1 MEKTKNDMNAT
12 LDRQYKEMT
21 ETSVE
26 KLILR
31 LSIPT
36 IISMLVT
43 NIYNMADTF
52 FVGKLG
58 TSASAAI
65 GIVYSL
71 MTVNQ
76 AIGFMCGHG
85 SGSNIS
91 RKLGN
96 KQGEEAIKFASTGFF
111 MSLFLGMIIM
121 IIGIIFMEPLLRIM
135 GSTDTIMPYAK
146 DYAICI
152 LLSAPFMTGSCV
164 LNNVLRYEGKASLA
178 MIGLTLGGVL
188 NIIGDPIFIFTFNM
202 GAFGAGV
209 STAVSQVISFFVL
222 LAMFGE
228 NRTISRLRFSAVSWD
243 IKDIVNIILT
253 GIPSLIRQGMMSVST
268 MVLNYMS
275 MPYGD
280 AAIAAMSIVNRVSN
294 FIFAIALGISQ
305 GFQPVSAFN
314 YGAKK
319 FKRVKRAFVFC
330 CGLSIIIIGILS
342 IFSLLFSGHIIGQF
356 RDDTEVINVGTFALR
371 AQCVVLFITPV
382 TFAASMMFQGAGE
395 NLASSI
401 ASFLRSGITFVP
413 MVLILPKFLGIY
425 GIQLAQP
432 VADVISFIIVV
443 PLIINFFRKINA

>member
-1 MEKTKNDMNAT
+1 MDNMSV

-31 LSIPT
+31 LSVPT

-65 GIVYSL
+65 GIVFSL
-71 MTVNQ
+71 MTINQ
-76 AIGFMCGHG
+76 ALGFMCGHG
-85 SGSNIS
+85 CGSNIS

-96 KQGEEAIKFASTGFF
+96 KQGDEAIKFASTGFF
-111 MSLFLGMIIM
+111 MSLFLGVLIM

-146 DYAICI
+146 SYGICI

-164 LNNVLRYEGKASLA
+164 LNNVLRYEGKAALA
-178 MIGLTLGGVL
+178 MVGLTLGGVL
-188 NIIGDPIFIFTFNM
+188 NIIGDPIFIFVLNM
-202 GAFGAGV
+202 GTLGAGI

-222 LAMFGE
+222 LSMFGGD
-228 NRTISRLRFSAVSWD
+228 RTVSRLRFSAISWD
-243 IKDIVNIILT
+243 IKDILNILYT
-253 GIPSLIRQGMMSVST
+253 GLPSLIRQGMMSVST

-280 AAIAAMSIVNRVSN
+280 AAIAAMSIVSRVCN

-314 YGAKK
+314 FGAKK
-319 FKRVKRAFVFC
+319 FKRVKRAFIFC
-330 CGLSIIIIGILS
+330 CGLSMIILGILS
-342 IFSLLFSGHIIGQF
+342 VLSLIFSGHIIGLF
-356 RDDTEVINVGTFALR
+356 RDDADVISVGTFALR
-371 AQCVVLFITPV
+371 AQCIVLFISPITL
-382 TFAASMMFQGAGE
+382 AASMMFQGAGE

-401 ASFLRSGITFVP
+401 ASFLRSGITFIP
-413 MVLILPKFLGIY
+413 MVAVLPRFFGIY

-432 VADVISFIIVV
+432 VADVISFVV
-443 PLIINFFRKINA
+443 VMPLILRFFKKINA

>member
-1 MEKTKNDMNAT
+1 MDNMSV

-31 LSIPT
+31 LSVPT

-65 GIVYSL
+65 GIVFSL
-71 MTVNQ
+71 MTINQ
-76 AIGFMCGHG
+76 ALGFMCGHG
-85 SGSNIS
+85 CGSNIS

-96 KQGEEAIKFASTGFF
+96 KQGDEAIKFASTGFF
-111 MSLFLGMIIM
+111 MSLFLGVLIM

-146 DYAICI
+146 SYGICI

-164 LNNVLRYEGKASLA
+164 LNNVLRYEGKAALA
-178 MIGLTLGGVL
+178 MVGLTLGGVL
-188 NIIGDPIFIFTFNM
+188 NIIGDPIFIFVLNM
-202 GAFGAGV
+202 GTLGAGI

-222 LAMFGE
+222 LAMFGGD
-228 NRTISRLRFSAVSWD
+228 RTVSRLRFSAISWD
-243 IKDIVNIILT
+243 IKDILNILYT
-253 GIPSLIRQGMMSVST
+253 GLPSLIRQGMMSVST

-280 AAIAAMSIVNRVSN
+280 AAIAAMSIVSRVCN

-319 FKRVKRAFVFC
+319 FKRVKRAFIFC
-330 CGLSIIIIGILS
+330 CGLSMIILGILS
-342 IFSLLFSGHIIGQF
+342 VLSLIFSGHIIGLF
-356 RDDTEVINVGTFALR
+356 RDDADVIGVGTFALR
-371 AQCVVLFITPV
+371 AQCIVLFVSPITL
-382 TFAASMMFQGAGE
+382 AASMMFQGAGE

-401 ASFLRSGITFVP
+401 ASFLRSGITFIP
-413 MVLILPKFLGIY
+413 MVAILPRFFGIY

-432 VADVISFIIVV
+432 LADVISFVV
-443 PLIINFFRKINA
+443 VMPLIVRFFKKINA

>member
-1 MEKTKNDMNAT
+1 MDNMSV

-31 LSIPT
+31 LSVPT

-65 GIVYSL
+65 GIVFSL
-71 MTVNQ
+71 MTINQ
-76 AIGFMCGHG
+76 ALGFMCGHG
-85 SGSNIS
+85 CGSNIS

-96 KQGEEAIKFASTGFF
+96 KQGDAAIKFASTGFF
-111 MSLFLGMIIM
+111 MSLFLGVLIM

-146 DYAICI
+146 SYGICI

-178 MIGLTLGGVL
+178 MVGLTLGGVL
-188 NIIGDPIFIFTFNM
+188 NIIGDPIFIFVLNM
-202 GAFGAGV
+202 GTLGAGI

-222 LAMFGE
+222 LSMFGGD
-228 NRTISRLRFSAVSWD
+228 RTVSRLRFSAISWD
-243 IKDIVNIILT
+243 IKDILNILYT
-253 GIPSLIRQGMMSVST
+253 GLPSLIRQGMMSVST

-280 AAIAAMSIVNRVSN
+280 AAIAAMSIVSRVCN

-314 YGAKK
+314 FGAKK
-319 FKRVKRAFVFC
+319 FKRVKRAFIFC
-330 CGLSIIIIGILS
+330 CGLSMIILGILS
-342 IFSLLFSGHIIGQF
+342 VLSLIFSGHIIGLF
-356 RDDTEVINVGTFALR
+356 RNDADVIRIGTFALR
-371 AQCVVLFITPV
+371 AQCIVLFVSPITL
-382 TFAASMMFQGAGE
+382 AASMMFQGAGE

-401 ASFLRSGITFVP
+401 ASFLRSGITFIP
-413 MVLILPKFLGIY
+413 MVAILPRFFGIY

-432 VADVISFIIVV
+432 VADVISFVIVM
-443 PLIINFFRKINA
+443 PLIVRFFKKINA

>member
-1 MEKTKNDMNAT
+1 MDNMSV

-31 LSIPT
+31 LSVPT

-65 GIVYSL
+65 GIVFSL
-71 MTVNQ
+71 MTINQ
-76 AIGFMCGHG
+76 ALGFMCGHG
-85 SGSNIS
+85 CGSNIS

-96 KQGEEAIKFASTGFF
+96 KQGDEAIKFASTGFF
-111 MSLFLGMIIM
+111 MSLFLGVLIM

-146 DYAICI
+146 SYGICI

-164 LNNVLRYEGKASLA
+164 LNNVLRYEGKAALA
-178 MIGLTLGGVL
+178 MVGLTLGGVL
-188 NIIGDPIFIFTFNM
+188 NIIGDPIFIFGLNM
-202 GAFGAGV
+202 GTLGAGI

-222 LAMFGE
+222 LSMFGGD
-228 NRTISRLRFSAVSWD
+228 RTVSRLRFSAISWD
-243 IKDIVNIILT
+243 IKDILNILYT
-253 GIPSLIRQGMMSVST
+253 GLPSLIRQGMMSVST

-280 AAIAAMSIVNRVSN
+280 AAIAAMSIVSRVCN

-314 YGAKK
+314 FGAKK
-319 FKRVKRAFVFC
+319 FKRVKRAFIFC
-330 CGLSIIIIGILS
+330 CGLSMIILGILS
-342 IFSLLFSGHIIGQF
+342 VLSLIFSGHIIGLF
-356 RDDTEVINVGTFALR
+356 RDDADVIGVGTFALR
-371 AQCVVLFITPV
+371 AQCIVLFVSPITL
-382 TFAASMMFQGAGE
+382 AASMMFQGAGE

-401 ASFLRSGITFVP
+401 ASFLRSGITFIP
-413 MVLILPKFLGIY
+413 MVAILPRFFGIY

-432 VADVISFIIVV
+432 LADVISFVV
-443 PLIINFFRKINA
+443 VMPLIVRFFKKINA

>member
-1 MEKTKNDMNAT
+1 MDNMSV

-31 LSIPT
+31 LSVPT

-65 GIVYSL
+65 GIVFSL
-71 MTVNQ
+71 MTINQ
-76 AIGFMCGHG
+76 ALGFMCGHG
-85 SGSNIS
+85 CGSNIS

-96 KQGEEAIKFASTGFF
+96 KQGDEAIKFASTGFF
-111 MSLFLGMIIM
+111 MSLFLGVLIM

-146 DYAICI
+146 SYGICI

-164 LNNVLRYEGKASLA
+164 LNNVLRYEGKAALA
-178 MIGLTLGGVL
+178 MVGLTLGGVL
-188 NIIGDPIFIFTFNM
+188 NIIGDPIFIFVLNM
-202 GAFGAGV
+202 GTLGAGI

-222 LAMFGE
+222 LSMFGGD
-228 NRTISRLRFSAVSWD
+228 RTVSRLRFSAISWD
-243 IKDIVNIILT
+243 IKDILNILYT
-253 GIPSLIRQGMMSVST
+253 GLPSLIRQGMMSVST

-280 AAIAAMSIVNRVSN
+280 AAIAAMSIVSRVCN

-314 YGAKK
+314 FGAKK
-319 FKRVKRAFVFC
+319 FKRVKRAFIFC
-330 CGLSIIIIGILS
+330 CGLSMIILGILS
-342 IFSLLFSGHIIGQF
+342 VLSLIFSGHIIGLF
-356 RDDTEVINVGTFALR
+356 RDDADVIGVGTFALR
-371 AQCVVLFITPV
+371 AQCIVLFVSPITL
-382 TFAASMMFQGAGE
+382 AASMMFQGAGE

-401 ASFLRSGITFVP
+401 ASFLRSGITFIP
-413 MVLILPKFLGIY
+413 MVAILPRFFGIY

-432 VADVISFIIVV
+432 VADVISFVV
-443 PLIINFFRKINA
+443 VMPLIVRFFKKINA

>member
-1 MEKTKNDMNAT
+1 MDNMSV

-31 LSIPT
+31 LSVPT

-65 GIVYSL
+65 GIVFSL
-71 MTVNQ
+71 MTINQ
-76 AIGFMCGHG
+76 ALGFMCGHG
-85 SGSNIS
+85 CGSNIS

-96 KQGEEAIKFASTGFF
+96 KQGDAAIKFASTGFF
-111 MSLFLGMIIM
+111 MSLFLGVLIM

-146 DYAICI
+146 SYGICI

-178 MIGLTLGGVL
+178 MVGLTLGGVL
-188 NIIGDPIFIFTFNM
+188 NIIGDPIFIFVLNM
-202 GAFGAGV
+202 GTLGAGI

-222 LAMFGE
+222 LAMFGGD
-228 NRTISRLRFSAVSWD
+228 RTVSRLRFSAISWD
-243 IKDIVNIILT
+243 IKDILNILYT
-253 GIPSLIRQGMMSVST
+253 GLPSLIRQGMMSVST

-280 AAIAAMSIVNRVSN
+280 AAIAAMSIVSRVCN

-314 YGAKK
+314 FGAKK
-319 FKRVKRAFVFC
+319 FKRVKRAFIFC
-330 CGLSIIIIGILS
+330 CGLSMIILGILS
-342 IFSLLFSGHIIGQF
+342 VLSLIFSGHIIGLF
-356 RDDTEVINVGTFALR
+356 RDDADVIGVGTFALR
-371 AQCVVLFITPV
+371 AQCIVLFVSPITL
-382 TFAASMMFQGAGE
+382 AASMMFQGAGE

-401 ASFLRSGITFVP
+401 ASFLRSGITFIP
-413 MVLILPKFLGIY
+413 MVAILPRFFGIY

-432 VADVISFIIVV
+432 VADVISFVV
-443 PLIINFFRKINA
+443 VMPLIVRFFKKINA

>member
-1 MEKTKNDMNAT
+1 MDNMSV

-31 LSIPT
+31 LSVPT

-65 GIVYSL
+65 GIVFSL
-71 MTVNQ
+71 MTINQ
-76 AIGFMCGHG
+76 ALGFMCGHG
-85 SGSNIS
+85 CGSNIS

-96 KQGEEAIKFASTGFF
+96 KQGDAAIKFASTGFF
-111 MSLFLGMIIM
+111 MSLFLGVLIM

-146 DYAICI
+146 SYGICI

-178 MIGLTLGGVL
+178 MVGLTLGGVL
-188 NIIGDPIFIFTFNM
+188 NIIGDPIFIFVLNM
-202 GAFGAGV
+202 GTLGAGI

-222 LAMFGE
+222 LSMFGGD
-228 NRTISRLRFSAVSWD
+228 RTVSRLRFSAISWD
-243 IKDIVNIILT
+243 IKDILNILYT
-253 GIPSLIRQGMMSVST
+253 GLPSLIRQGMMSVST

-280 AAIAAMSIVNRVSN
+280 AAIAAMSIVSRVCN

-314 YGAKK
+314 FGAKK
-319 FKRVKRAFVFC
+319 FKRVKRAFIFC
-330 CGLSIIIIGILS
+330 CGLSMIILGILS
-342 IFSLLFSGHIIGQF
+342 VLSLIFSGHIIGLF
-356 RDDTEVINVGTFALR
+356 RDDADVIRIGTFALR
-371 AQCVVLFITPV
+371 AQCIVLFISPITL
-382 TFAASMMFQGAGE
+382 AASMMFQGAGE

-401 ASFLRSGITFVP
+401 ASFLRSGITFIP
-413 MVLILPKFLGIY
+413 MVAILPRFFGIY

-432 VADVISFIIVV
+432 LADVISFVV
-443 PLIINFFRKINA
+443 VMPLIVRFFKKINA

>member
-1 MEKTKNDMNAT
+1 MENMNA
-12 LDRQYKEMT
+12 LDRQYREMT
-21 ETSVE
+21 ETPVE

-65 GIVYSL
+65 GIVFSL
-71 MTVNQ
+71 MTINQ
-76 AIGFMCGHG
+76 ALGFMCGHG
-85 SGSNIS
+85 CGSNIS

-96 KQGEEAIKFASTGFF
+96 KQGNEAIKFASTGFF
-111 MSLFLGMIIM
+111 MSLVLGVLIM
-121 IIGIIFMEPLLRIM
+121 IFGIVFMEPLLRLM

-146 DYAICI
+146 SYGICI

-164 LNNVLRYEGKASLA
+164 LNNVLRYEGKAALA
-178 MIGLTLGGVL
+178 MVGLT
-188 NIIGDPIFIFTFNM
+188 
-202 GAFGAGV
+202 
-209 STAVSQVISFFVL
+209 QVISFFVL
-222 LAMFGE
+222 LAMFGGE
-228 NRTISRLRFSAVSWD
+228 RTVSRLRLSAVSRD
-243 IKDIVNIILT
+243 VRDIVNILET
-253 GIPSLIRQGMMSVST
+253 GFPSLIRQGMMSVST

-280 AAIAAMSIVNRVSN
+280 AAIAAMSIVGRVCN
-294 FIFAIALGISQ
+294 FIFAVALGISQ

-330 CGLSIIIIGILS
+330 CGLSMIIIGILS
-342 IFSLLFSGHIIGQF
+342 VVSLIFSGHIIGLF
-356 RDDTEVINVGTFALR
+356 RDDADVINIGTFALR
-371 AQCVVLFITPV
+371 AQCVVLFLSPITL
-382 TFAASMMFQGAGE
+382 AASMMFQGAGE

-432 VADVISFIIVV
+432 VADIISFIIVM
-443 PLIINFFRKINA
+443 PLIVNFFGKINA

>member
-1 MEKTKNDMNAT
+1 MDNMSV

-31 LSIPT
+31 LSVPT

-65 GIVYSL
+65 GIVFSL
-71 MTVNQ
+71 MTINQ
-76 AIGFMCGHG
+76 ALGFMCGHG
-85 SGSNIS
+85 CGSNIS

-96 KQGEEAIKFASTGFF
+96 KQGDAAIKFASTGFF
-111 MSLFLGMIIM
+111 MSLFLGVLIM

-146 DYAICI
+146 SYGICI

-178 MIGLTLGGVL
+178 MVGLTLGGVL
-188 NIIGDPIFIFTFNM
+188 NIIGDPIFIFVFNM
-202 GAFGAGV
+202 GTLGAGI

-222 LAMFGE
+222 LSMFGGD
-228 NRTISRLRFSAVSWD
+228 RTVSRLRFSASSWD
-243 IKDIVNIILT
+243 IKDILNILYT
-253 GIPSLIRQGMMSVST
+253 GLPSLIRQGMMSVST

-280 AAIAAMSIVNRVSN
+280 AAIAAMSIVSRVCN

-314 YGAKK
+314 FGAKK
-319 FKRVKRAFVFC
+319 FKRVKRAFIFC
-330 CGLSIIIIGILS
+330 CGLSMIILGILS
-342 IFSLLFSGHIIGQF
+342 VLSLIFSGHIIGLF
-356 RDDTEVINVGTFALR
+356 RDDADVIGVGTFALR
-371 AQCVVLFITPV
+371 AQCIVLFVSPITL
-382 TFAASMMFQGAGE
+382 AASMMFQGAGE

-401 ASFLRSGITFVP
+401 ASFLRSGITFIP
-413 MVLILPKFLGIY
+413 MVAILPRFFGIY

-432 VADVISFIIVV
+432 VADVISFVV
-443 PLIINFFRKINA
+443 VMPLIVRFFKKINA

>member
-1 MEKTKNDMNAT
+1 MDNMSV

-31 LSIPT
+31 LSVPT

-65 GIVYSL
+65 GIVFSL
-71 MTVNQ
+71 MTINQ
-76 AIGFMCGHG
+76 ALGFMCGHG
-85 SGSNIS
+85 CGSNIS

-96 KQGEEAIKFASTGFF
+96 KQGDEAIKFASTGFF
-111 MSLFLGMIIM
+111 MSLFLGVLIM

-146 DYAICI
+146 SYGICI

-164 LNNVLRYEGKASLA
+164 LNNVLRYEGKAALA
-178 MIGLTLGGVL
+178 MVGLTLGGVL
-188 NIIGDPIFIFTFNM
+188 NIIGDPIFIFVLNIGTL
-202 GAFGAGV
+202 GAGI

-222 LAMFGE
+222 LSMFGGD
-228 NRTISRLRFSAVSWD
+228 RTVSRLRFSAISWD
-243 IKDIVNIILT
+243 IKDILNILYT
-253 GIPSLIRQGMMSVST
+253 GLPSLIRQGMMSVST

-280 AAIAAMSIVNRVSN
+280 AAIAAMSIVSRVCN

-314 YGAKK
+314 FGAKK
-319 FKRVKRAFVFC
+319 FKRVKRAFIFC
-330 CGLSIIIIGILS
+330 CGLSMIILGILS
-342 IFSLLFSGHIIGQF
+342 VLSLIFSGHIIGLF
-356 RDDTEVINVGTFALR
+356 RDDADVIGVGTFALR
-371 AQCVVLFITPV
+371 AQCIVLFISPITL
-382 TFAASMMFQGAGE
+382 AASMMFQGAGE

-401 ASFLRSGITFVP
+401 ASFLRSGITFIP
-413 MVLILPKFLGIY
+413 MVAILPRFFGIY

-432 VADVISFIIVV
+432 VADVISFVV
-443 PLIINFFRKINA
+443 VMPLIVRFFKKINA

>member
-1 MEKTKNDMNAT
+1 MDNMSV

-31 LSIPT
+31 LSVPT

-65 GIVYSL
+65 GIVFSL
-71 MTVNQ
+71 MTINQ
-76 AIGFMCGHG
+76 ALGFMCGHG
-85 SGSNIS
+85 CGSNIS

-96 KQGEEAIKFASTGFF
+96 KQGDAAIKFASTGFF
-111 MSLFLGMIIM
+111 MSLFLGVLIM

-146 DYAICI
+146 SYGICI

-164 LNNVLRYEGKASLA
+164 LNNVLRYEGKAALA
-178 MIGLTLGGVL
+178 MVGLTLGGVL
-188 NIIGDPIFIFTFNM
+188 NIIGDPIFIFVLNM
-202 GAFGAGV
+202 GTLGAGI

-222 LAMFGE
+222 LAMFGGD
-228 NRTISRLRFSAVSWD
+228 RTVSRLRFSAISWD
-243 IKDIVNIILT
+243 IKDILNILYT
-253 GIPSLIRQGMMSVST
+253 GLPSLIRQGMMSVST

-280 AAIAAMSIVNRVSN
+280 AAIAAMSIVSRVCN

-314 YGAKK
+314 FGAKK
-319 FKRVKRAFVFC
+319 FKRVKRAFIFC
-330 CGLSIIIIGILS
+330 CGLSMIILGILS
-342 IFSLLFSGHIIGQF
+342 VLSLIFSGHIIGLF
-356 RDDTEVINVGTFALR
+356 RNDADVIGVGTFALR
-371 AQCVVLFITPV
+371 AQCIVLFVSPITL
-382 TFAASMMFQGAGE
+382 AASMMFQGAGE

-401 ASFLRSGITFVP
+401 ASFLRSGITFIP
-413 MVLILPKFLGIY
+413 MVAILPRFFGIY

-432 VADVISFIIVV
+432 VADVISFVV
-443 PLIINFFRKINA
+443 VMPLIVRFFKKINA

>member
-1 MEKTKNDMNAT
+1 MDNMSV

-31 LSIPT
+31 LSVPT

-65 GIVYSL
+65 GIVFSL
-71 MTVNQ
+71 MTINQ
-76 AIGFMCGHG
+76 ALGFMCGHG
-85 SGSNIS
+85 CGSNIS

-96 KQGEEAIKFASTGFF
+96 KQGDEAIKFASTGFF
-111 MSLFLGMIIM
+111 MSLFLGVLIM
-121 IIGIIFMEPLLRIM
+121 IIGIIFMEPLLRRM

-146 DYAICI
+146 SYGICI
-152 LLSAPFMTGSCV
+152 LLSGSCV

-178 MIGLTLGGVL
+178 MVGLTLGGVL
-188 NIIGDPIFIFTFNM
+188 NIIGDPIFIFVLNM
-202 GAFGAGV
+202 GTLGAGI

-222 LAMFGE
+222 LSMFGGD
-228 NRTISRLRFSAVSWD
+228 RTVSRLRFSAVSWD
-243 IKDIVNIILT
+243 IKDILNILYT
-253 GIPSLIRQGMMSVST
+253 GLPSLIRQGMMSVST

-280 AAIAAMSIVNRVSN
+280 AAIAAMSIVSRVCN

-314 YGAKK
+314 FGAKK
-319 FKRVKRAFVFC
+319 FKRVKRAFIFC
-330 CGLSIIIIGILS
+330 CGLSMIILGVLS
-342 IFSLLFSGHIIGQF
+342 VLSLIFSGHIIGLF
-356 RDDTEVINVGTFALR
+356 RNDADVIRIGTFALR
-371 AQCVVLFITPV
+371 AQCIVLFVSPITL
-382 TFAASMMFQGAGE
+382 AASMMFQGAGE

-401 ASFLRSGITFVP
+401 ASFLRSGITFIP
-413 MVLILPKFLGIY
+413 MVAILPRFFGIY

-432 VADVISFIIVV
+432 VADVISFVV
-443 PLIINFFRKINA
+443 VMPLIVRFFKKINA

>member
-1 MEKTKNDMNAT
+1 MDNISV

-31 LSIPT
+31 LSVPT

-65 GIVYSL
+65 GIVFSL
-71 MTVNQ
+71 MTINQ
-76 AIGFMCGHG
+76 ALGFMCGHG
-85 SGSNIS
+85 CGSNIS

-96 KQGEEAIKFASTGFF
+96 KQGDEAIKFASTGFF
-111 MSLFLGMIIM
+111 MSLFLGVLIM

-146 DYAICI
+146 SYGICI

-178 MIGLTLGGVL
+178 MVGLTLGGVL
-188 NIIGDPIFIFTFNM
+188 NIIGDPIFIFVFNM
-202 GAFGAGV
+202 GTLGAGI

-222 LAMFGE
+222 LAMFGGD
-228 NRTISRLRFSAVSWD
+228 RTVSRLRFSAISWD
-243 IKDIVNIILT
+243 IKDILNILYT
-253 GIPSLIRQGMMSVST
+253 GLPSLIRQGMMSVST

-280 AAIAAMSIVNRVSN
+280 AAIAAMSIVSRVCN

-314 YGAKK
+314 FGAKK
-319 FKRVKRAFVFC
+319 FKRVKRAFIFC
-330 CGLSIIIIGILS
+330 CGLSMIILGILS
-342 IFSLLFSGHIIGQF
+342 VLSLIFSGHIIGLF
-356 RDDTEVINVGTFALR
+356 RDDADVIGVGTFALR
-371 AQCVVLFITPV
+371 AQCIVLFVSPITL
-382 TFAASMMFQGAGE
+382 AASMMFQGAGE

-401 ASFLRSGITFVP
+401 ASFLRSGITFIP
-413 MVLILPKFLGIY
+413 MVAILPRFFGIY

-432 VADVISFIIVV
+432 VADVISFVV
-443 PLIINFFRKINA
+443 VMPLIVRFFKKINA

>member
-1 MEKTKNDMNAT
+1 MDNMSV

-31 LSIPT
+31 LSVPT

-65 GIVYSL
+65 GIVFSL
-71 MTVNQ
+71 MTINQ
-76 AIGFMCGHG
+76 ALGFMCGHG
-85 SGSNIS
+85 CGSNIS

-96 KQGEEAIKFASTGFF
+96 KQGDAAIKFASTGFF
-111 MSLFLGMIIM
+111 MSLFLGVLIM

-146 DYAICI
+146 SYGICI

-178 MIGLTLGGVL
+178 MVGLTLGGVL
-188 NIIGDPIFIFTFNM
+188 NIIGDPIFIFVLNM
-202 GAFGAGV
+202 GTLGAGI

-222 LAMFGE
+222 LSMFGGD
-228 NRTISRLRFSAVSWD
+228 RTVSRIRFSAISWD
-243 IKDIVNIILT
+243 IKDILNILYT
-253 GIPSLIRQGMMSVST
+253 GLPSLIRQGMMSVST

-280 AAIAAMSIVNRVSN
+280 AAIAAMSIVSRVCN

-314 YGAKK
+314 FGAKK
-319 FKRVKRAFVFC
+319 FKRVKRAFIFC
-330 CGLSIIIIGILS
+330 CGLSMIILGILS
-342 IFSLLFSGHIIGQF
+342 VLSLIFSGHIIGLF
-356 RDDTEVINVGTFALR
+356 RNDADVIRIGTFALR
-371 AQCVVLFITPV
+371 AQCIVLFVSPITL
-382 TFAASMMFQGAGE
+382 AASMMFQGAGE

-401 ASFLRSGITFVP
+401 ASFLRSGITFIP
-413 MVLILPKFLGIY
+413 MVVILPRFFGIY

-432 VADVISFIIVV
+432 VADVISFVV
-443 PLIINFFRKINA
+443 VMPLIVRFFKKINA

>member
-1 MEKTKNDMNAT
+1 MDNMSV

-31 LSIPT
+31 LSVPT

-65 GIVYSL
+65 GIVFSL
-71 MTVNQ
+71 MTINQ
-76 AIGFMCGHG
+76 ALGFMCGHG
-85 SGSNIS
+85 CGSNIS

-96 KQGEEAIKFASTGFF
+96 KQGDAAIKFASTGFF
-111 MSLFLGMIIM
+111 MSLFLGVLIM

-146 DYAICI
+146 SYGICI

-178 MIGLTLGGVL
+178 MVGLTLGGVL
-188 NIIGDPIFIFTFNM
+188 NIIGDPIFIFVFNM
-202 GAFGAGV
+202 GTLGAGI

-222 LAMFGE
+222 LSMFGGD
-228 NRTISRLRFSAVSWD
+228 RTVSRLRFSAISWD
-243 IKDIVNIILT
+243 IKDILNILYT
-253 GIPSLIRQGMMSVST
+253 GLPSLIRQGMMSVST

-280 AAIAAMSIVNRVSN
+280 AAIAAMSIVSRVCN

-330 CGLSIIIIGILS
+330 CGLSMIILGVLS
-342 IFSLLFSGHIIGQF
+342 VLSLIFSGHIIGLF
-356 RDDTEVINVGTFALR
+356 RDDADVISVGTFALR
-371 AQCVVLFITPV
+371 AQCIVLFISPITL
-382 TFAASMMFQGAGE
+382 AASMMFQGAGE

-401 ASFLRSGITFVP
+401 ASFLRSGITFIP
-413 MVLILPKFLGIY
+413 MVAILPRFFGIY

-432 VADVISFIIVV
+432 VADVISFVV
-443 PLIINFFRKINA
+443 VMPLIVRFFKKINA

>member
-1 MEKTKNDMNAT
+1 MDNMSV

-31 LSIPT
+31 LSVPT

-65 GIVYSL
+65 GIVFSL
-71 MTVNQ
+71 MTINQ
-76 AIGFMCGHG
+76 ALGFMCGHG
-85 SGSNIS
+85 CGSNIS

-96 KQGEEAIKFASTGFF
+96 KQGDEAIKFASTGFF
-111 MSLFLGMIIM
+111 MSLFLGVLIM

-146 DYAICI
+146 SYGICI

-178 MIGLTLGGVL
+178 MVGLTLGGVL
-188 NIIGDPIFIFTFNM
+188 NIIGDPIFIFVLNM
-202 GAFGAGV
+202 GTLGAGI

-222 LAMFGE
+222 LAMFGGD
-228 NRTISRLRFSAVSWD
+228 RTVSRLRFSAISWD
-243 IKDIVNIILT
+243 IKDILNILYT
-253 GIPSLIRQGMMSVST
+253 GLPSLIRQGMMSVST

-280 AAIAAMSIVNRVSN
+280 AAIAAMSIVSRVCN

-314 YGAKK
+314 FGAKK
-319 FKRVKRAFVFC
+319 FKRVKRAFIFC
-330 CGLSIIIIGILS
+330 CGLSMIILGILS
-342 IFSLLFSGHIIGQF
+342 VLSLIFSGHIIGLF
-356 RDDTEVINVGTFALR
+356 RDDADVIGVGTFALR
-371 AQCVVLFITPV
+371 AQCIVLFVSPITL
-382 TFAASMMFQGAGE
+382 AASMMFQGAGE

-401 ASFLRSGITFVP
+401 ASFLRSGITFIP
-413 MVLILPKFLGIY
+413 MVAILPRFFGIY

-432 VADVISFIIVV
+432 LADVISFVV
-443 PLIINFFRKINA
+443 VMPLIVRFFKKINA

>member
-1 MEKTKNDMNAT
+1 MDNMSV

-31 LSIPT
+31 LSVPT

-65 GIVYSL
+65 GIVFSL
-71 MTVNQ
+71 MTINQ
-76 AIGFMCGHG
+76 ALGFMCGHG
-85 SGSNIS
+85 CGSNIS

-96 KQGEEAIKFASTGFF
+96 KQGDAAIKFASTGFF
-111 MSLFLGMIIM
+111 MSLFLGVLIM

-146 DYAICI
+146 SYGICI

-178 MIGLTLGGVL
+178 MVGLTLGGVL
-188 NIIGDPIFIFTFNM
+188 NIIGDPIFIFVLNM
-202 GAFGAGV
+202 GTLGAGI

-222 LAMFGE
+222 LSMFGGD
-228 NRTISRLRFSAVSWD
+228 RTVSRLRFSAVSWD
-243 IKDIVNIILT
+243 IKDILNILYT
-253 GIPSLIRQGMMSVST
+253 GLPSLIRQGMMSVST

-280 AAIAAMSIVNRVSN
+280 AAIAAMSIVSRVCN

-314 YGAKK
+314 FGAKK
-319 FKRVKRAFVFC
+319 FKRVKRAFIFC
-330 CGLSIIIIGILS
+330 CGLSMIILGILS
-342 IFSLLFSGHIIGQF
+342 VLSLIFSGHIIGLF
-356 RDDTEVINVGTFALR
+356 RDDADVIRIGTFALR
-371 AQCVVLFITPV
+371 AQSIVLFVSPITL
-382 TFAASMMFQGAGE
+382 AASMMFQGAGE

-401 ASFLRSGITFVP
+401 ASFLRSGITFIP
-413 MVLILPKFLGIY
+413 MVAILPRFFGIY

-432 VADVISFIIVV
+432 LADVISFVV
-443 PLIINFFRKINA
+443 VMPLIVRFFKKINA

>member
-1 MEKTKNDMNAT
+1 MDNMSV

-31 LSIPT
+31 LSVPT

-65 GIVYSL
+65 GIVFSL
-71 MTVNQ
+71 MTINQ
-76 AIGFMCGHG
+76 ALGFMCGHG
-85 SGSNIS
+85 CGSNIS

-96 KQGEEAIKFASTGFF
+96 KQGDAAIKFASTGFF
-111 MSLFLGMIIM
+111 MSLFLGVLIM

-146 DYAICI
+146 SYGICI

-164 LNNVLRYEGKASLA
+164 LNNVLRYEGKAALA
-178 MIGLTLGGVL
+178 MVGLTLGGVL
-188 NIIGDPIFIFTFNM
+188 NIIGDPIFIFVLNM
-202 GAFGAGV
+202 GTLGAGI

-222 LAMFGE
+222 LSMFGGD
-228 NRTISRLRFSAVSWD
+228 RTVSRLRFSAISWD
-243 IKDIVNIILT
+243 IKDILNILYT
-253 GIPSLIRQGMMSVST
+253 GLPSLIRQGMMSVST

-280 AAIAAMSIVNRVSN
+280 AAIAAMSIVSRVCN

-314 YGAKK
+314 FGAKK
-319 FKRVKRAFVFC
+319 FKRVKRAFIFC
-330 CGLSIIIIGILS
+330 CGLSMIILGILS
-342 IFSLLFSGHIIGQF
+342 VLSLIFSGHIIGLF
-356 RDDTEVINVGTFALR
+356 RDDADVIGVGTFALR
-371 AQCVVLFITPV
+371 AQCIVLFVSPIIL
-382 TFAASMMFQGAGE
+382 AASMMFQGAGE

-401 ASFLRSGITFVP
+401 ASFLRSGITFIP
-413 MVLILPKFLGIY
+413 MVAILPRFFGIY

-432 VADVISFIIVV
+432 VADVISFVV
-443 PLIINFFRKINA
+443 VMPLIVRFFKKINA

>member
-1 MEKTKNDMNAT
+1 MDNISV

-31 LSIPT
+31 LSVPT

-65 GIVYSL
+65 GIVFSL
-71 MTVNQ
+71 MTINQ
-76 AIGFMCGHG
+76 ALGFMCGHG
-85 SGSNIS
+85 CGSNIS

-96 KQGEEAIKFASTGFF
+96 KQGDEAIKFASTGFF
-111 MSLFLGMIIM
+111 MSLFLGVLIM

-146 DYAICI
+146 SYGICI

-178 MIGLTLGGVL
+178 MVGLTLGGVL
-188 NIIGDPIFIFTFNM
+188 NIIGDPIFIFVLNM
-202 GAFGAGV
+202 GTLGAGI

-222 LAMFGE
+222 LSMFGGD
-228 NRTISRLRFSAVSWD
+228 RTVSRLRFSAISWD
-243 IKDIVNIILT
+243 IKDILNILYT
-253 GIPSLIRQGMMSVST
+253 GLPSLIRQGMMSVST

-280 AAIAAMSIVNRVSN
+280 AAIAAMSIVSRVCN

-314 YGAKK
+314 FGAKK
-319 FKRVKRAFVFC
+319 FKRVKRAFIFC
-330 CGLSIIIIGILS
+330 CGLSMIILGILS
-342 IFSLLFSGHIIGQF
+342 VLSLIFSGHIIGLF
-356 RDDTEVINVGTFALR
+356 RDDADVIGVGTFALR
-371 AQCVVLFITPV
+371 AQCIVLFISPITL
-382 TFAASMMFQGAGE
+382 AASMMFQGAGE

-401 ASFLRSGITFVP
+401 ASFLRSGITFIP
-413 MVLILPKFLGIY
+413 MVAILPRFFGIY

-432 VADVISFIIVV
+432 VADVISFVV
-443 PLIINFFRKINA
+443 VMPLIVRFFKKINA

>member
-1 MEKTKNDMNAT
+1 MDNMSV

-31 LSIPT
+31 LSVPT

-65 GIVYSL
+65 GIVFSL
-71 MTVNQ
+71 MTINQ
-76 AIGFMCGHG
+76 ALGFMCGHG
-85 SGSNIS
+85 CGSNIS

-96 KQGEEAIKFASTGFF
+96 KQGDAAIKFASTGFF
-111 MSLFLGMIIM
+111 MSLFLGVLIM

-146 DYAICI
+146 SYGICI

-178 MIGLTLGGVL
+178 MVGLTLGGVL
-188 NIIGDPIFIFTFNM
+188 NIIGDPIFIFVLNM
-202 GAFGAGV
+202 GTLGAGI

-222 LAMFGE
+222 LSMFGGD
-228 NRTISRLRFSAVSWD
+228 RTVSRLRFSAISWD
-243 IKDIVNIILT
+243 IKDILNILYT
-253 GIPSLIRQGMMSVST
+253 GLPSLIRQGMMSVST

-280 AAIAAMSIVNRVSN
+280 AAIAAMSIVSRVCN

-314 YGAKK
+314 FGAKK
-319 FKRVKRAFVFC
+319 FKRVKRAFIFC
-330 CGLSIIIIGILS
+330 CGLSMIILGILS
-342 IFSLLFSGHIIGQF
+342 VLSLIFSGHIIGLF
-356 RDDTEVINVGTFALR
+356 RDDADVIGVGTFALR
-371 AQCVVLFITPV
+371 AQCIVLFVSPITL
-382 TFAASMMFQGAGE
+382 AASMMFQGAGE

-401 ASFLRSGITFVP
+401 ASFLRSGITFIP
-413 MVLILPKFLGIY
+413 MVAILPRFFGIY

-432 VADVISFIIVV
+432 VADVISFVV
-443 PLIINFFRKINA
+443 VMPLILRFFKKINA

>member
-1 MEKTKNDMNAT
+1 MDNMSV

-31 LSIPT
+31 LSVPT

-65 GIVYSL
+65 GIVFSL
-71 MTVNQ
+71 MTINQ
-76 AIGFMCGHG
+76 ALGFMCGHG
-85 SGSNIS
+85 CGSNIS

-96 KQGEEAIKFASTGFF
+96 KQGDAAIKFASTGFF
-111 MSLFLGMIIM
+111 MSLFLGVLIM

-146 DYAICI
+146 SYGICI

-178 MIGLTLGGVL
+178 MVGLTLGGVL
-188 NIIGDPIFIFTFNM
+188 NIIGDPIFIFVFNM
-202 GAFGAGV
+202 GTLGAGI

-222 LAMFGE
+222 LSMFGGD
-228 NRTISRLRFSAVSWD
+228 RTVSRLRFSAISWD
-243 IKDIVNIILT
+243 IKDILNILYT
-253 GIPSLIRQGMMSVST
+253 GLPSLIRQGMMSVST

-280 AAIAAMSIVNRVSN
+280 AAIAAMSIVSRVCN

-314 YGAKK
+314 FGAKK
-319 FKRVKRAFVFC
+319 FKRVKRAFTFC
-330 CGLSIIIIGILS
+330 CGLSMIILGVLS
-342 IFSLLFSGHIIGQF
+342 VLSLIFSGHIIGLF
-356 RDDTEVINVGTFALR
+356 RDDADVIGVGTFALR
-371 AQCVVLFITPV
+371 AQCIVLFVSPITL
-382 TFAASMMFQGAGE
+382 AASMMFQGAGE

-401 ASFLRSGITFVP
+401 ASFLRSGITFIP
-413 MVLILPKFLGIY
+413 MVAILPRFFGIY

-432 VADVISFIIVV
+432 LADVVSFVV
-443 PLIINFFRKINA
+443 VMPLIVRFFKKINA

>member
-1 MEKTKNDMNAT
+1 MDNMSV

-31 LSIPT
+31 LSVPT

-65 GIVYSL
+65 GIVFSL
-71 MTVNQ
+71 MTINQ
-76 AIGFMCGHG
+76 ALGFMCGHG
-85 SGSNIS
+85 CGSNIS

-96 KQGEEAIKFASTGFF
+96 KQGDAAIKFASTGFF
-111 MSLFLGMIIM
+111 MSLFLGVLIM

-146 DYAICI
+146 SYGICI

-178 MIGLTLGGVL
+178 MVGLTLGGVL
-188 NIIGDPIFIFTFNM
+188 NIIGDPIFIFVFNM
-202 GAFGAGV
+202 GTLGAGI

-222 LAMFGE
+222 LSMFGGD
-228 NRTISRLRFSAVSWD
+228 RTVSRLRFSAISWD
-243 IKDIVNIILT
+243 IKDILNILYT
-253 GIPSLIRQGMMSVST
+253 GLPSLIRQGMMSVST

-275 MPYGD
+275 MPYGG
-280 AAIAAMSIVNRVSN
+280 AAIAAMSIVSRVCN

-314 YGAKK
+314 FGAKK
-319 FKRVKRAFVFC
+319 FKRVKRAFIFC
-330 CGLSIIIIGILS
+330 CGLSMIILGVLS
-342 IFSLLFSGHIIGQF
+342 VLSLIFSGHIIGLF
-356 RDDTEVINVGTFALR
+356 RDDADVIGVGTLALR
-371 AQCVVLFITPV
+371 AQCIVLFISPITL
-382 TFAASMMFQGAGE
+382 AASMMFQGAGE

-401 ASFLRSGITFVP
+401 ASFLRSGITFIP
-413 MVLILPKFLGIY
+413 MVAILPRFFGIY

-432 VADVISFIIVV
+432 VADVISFVV
-443 PLIINFFRKINA
+443 VMPLIVRFFKKINA

>member
-1 MEKTKNDMNAT
+1 MDNMSV

-31 LSIPT
+31 LSVPT

-65 GIVYSL
+65 GIVFSL
-71 MTVNQ
+71 MTINQ
-76 AIGFMCGHG
+76 ALGFMCGHG
-85 SGSNIS
+85 CGSNIS

-96 KQGEEAIKFASTGFF
+96 KQGDAAIKFASTGFF
-111 MSLFLGMIIM
+111 MSLFLGVLIM

-146 DYAICI
+146 SYGICI

-164 LNNVLRYEGKASLA
+164 LNNVLRYEGKAALA
-178 MIGLTLGGVL
+178 MVGLTLGGVL
-188 NIIGDPIFIFTFNM
+188 NIIGDPIFIFVLNM
-202 GAFGAGV
+202 GTLGAGI

-222 LAMFGE
+222 LFMFGGD
-228 NRTISRLRFSAVSWD
+228 RTVSRLRFSAISWD
-243 IKDIVNIILT
+243 IKDILNILYT
-253 GIPSLIRQGMMSVST
+253 GLPSLIRQGMMSVST

-280 AAIAAMSIVNRVSN
+280 AAIAAMSIVSRVCN

-314 YGAKK
+314 FGAKK
-319 FKRVKRAFVFC
+319 FKRVKRAFIFC
-330 CGLSIIIIGILS
+330 CGLSMIILGILS
-342 IFSLLFSGHIIGQF
+342 VLSLIFSGHIIGLF
-356 RDDTEVINVGTFALR
+356 RDDADVIGVGTFALR
-371 AQCVVLFITPV
+371 AQCIVLFVSPITL
-382 TFAASMMFQGAGE
+382 AASMMFQGAGE

-401 ASFLRSGITFVP
+401 ASFLRSGITFIP
-413 MVLILPKFLGIY
+413 MVAILPRFFGIY

-432 VADVISFIIVV
+432 VADVISFVV
-443 PLIINFFRKINA
+443 VMPLIVRFFKKINA

>member
-1 MEKTKNDMNAT
+1 MDNISV

-31 LSIPT
+31 LSVPT

-65 GIVYSL
+65 GIVFSL
-71 MTVNQ
+71 MTINQ
-76 AIGFMCGHG
+76 ALGFMCGHG
-85 SGSNIS
+85 CGSNIS

-96 KQGEEAIKFASTGFF
+96 KQGDEAIKFASTGFF
-111 MSLFLGMIIM
+111 MSLFLGVLIM

-146 DYAICI
+146 SYGICI

-178 MIGLTLGGVL
+178 MVGLTLGGVL
-188 NIIGDPIFIFTFNM
+188 NIIGDPIFIFVLNM
-202 GAFGAGV
+202 GTLGAGI

-222 LAMFGE
+222 LSMFGGD
-228 NRTISRLRFSAVSWD
+228 RTVSRLRFSAISWD
-243 IKDIVNIILT
+243 IKDILNILYT
-253 GIPSLIRQGMMSVST
+253 GLPSLIRQGMMSVST

-280 AAIAAMSIVNRVSN
+280 AAIAAMSIVSRVCN

-314 YGAKK
+314 FGAKK
-319 FKRVKRAFVFC
+319 FKRVKRAFIFC
-330 CGLSIIIIGILS
+330 CGLSMIILGILS
-342 IFSLLFSGHIIGQF
+342 VLSLIFSGHIIGLF
-356 RDDTEVINVGTFALR
+356 RDDADVIGVGTFALR
-371 AQCVVLFITPV
+371 AQCIVLFISPITL
-382 TFAASMMFQGAGE
+382 AASMMFQGAGE

-401 ASFLRSGITFVP
+401 ASFLRSGITFIP
-413 MVLILPKFLGIY
+413 MVAILPRFFGIY

-432 VADVISFIIVV
+432 LADVISFVV
-443 PLIINFFRKINA
+443 VMPLIVRFFKKINA

>member
-1 MEKTKNDMNAT
+1 MDNMSV

-31 LSIPT
+31 LSVPT

-65 GIVYSL
+65 GIVFSL
-71 MTVNQ
+71 MTINQ
-76 AIGFMCGHG
+76 ALGFMCGHG
-85 SGSNIS
+85 CGSNIS

-96 KQGEEAIKFASTGFF
+96 KQGDAAIKFASTGFF
-111 MSLFLGMIIM
+111 MSLFLGVLIM

-146 DYAICI
+146 SYGICI

-164 LNNVLRYEGKASLA
+164 LNNVLRYEGKAALA
-178 MIGLTLGGVL
+178 MVGLTLGGVL
-188 NIIGDPIFIFTFNM
+188 NIIGDPIFIFVLNM
-202 GAFGAGV
+202 GTLGAGI

-222 LAMFGE
+222 LSMFGGD
-228 NRTISRLRFSAVSWD
+228 RTVSRLRFSAISWD
-243 IKDIVNIILT
+243 IKDILNILYT
-253 GIPSLIRQGMMSVST
+253 GLPSLIRQGMMSVST

-280 AAIAAMSIVNRVSN
+280 AAIAAMSIVSRVCN

-314 YGAKK
+314 FGAKK
-319 FKRVKRAFVFC
+319 FKRVKRAFIFC
-330 CGLSIIIIGILS
+330 CGLSMIILGILS
-342 IFSLLFSGHIIGQF
+342 VLSLIFSGHIIGLF
-356 RDDTEVINVGTFALR
+356 RDDADVIGVGTFALR
-371 AQCVVLFITPV
+371 AQCIVLFVSPITL
-382 TFAASMMFQGAGE
+382 AASMMFQGAGE

-401 ASFLRSGITFVP
+401 ASFLRSGITFIP
-413 MVLILPKFLGIY
+413 MVAILPRFFGIY

-432 VADVISFIIVV
+432 VADVISFVV
-443 PLIINFFRKINA
+443 VMPLIVRFFKKINA

>member
-1 MEKTKNDMNAT
+1 MDNMSV

-31 LSIPT
+31 LSVPT

-65 GIVYSL
+65 GIVFSL
-71 MTVNQ
+71 MTINQ
-76 AIGFMCGHG
+76 ALGFMCGHG
-85 SGSNIS
+85 CGSNIS

-96 KQGEEAIKFASTGFF
+96 KQGDAAIKFASTGFF
-111 MSLFLGMIIM
+111 MSLFLGVLIM

-146 DYAICI
+146 SYGICI

-178 MIGLTLGGVL
+178 MVGLTLGGVL
-188 NIIGDPIFIFTFNM
+188 NIIGDPIFIFVLNM
-202 GAFGAGV
+202 GTLGAGI

-222 LAMFGE
+222 LAMFGGD
-228 NRTISRLRFSAVSWD
+228 RTVSRLRFSAISWD
-243 IKDIVNIILT
+243 IKDILNILYT
-253 GIPSLIRQGMMSVST
+253 GLPSLIRQGMMSVST

-280 AAIAAMSIVNRVSN
+280 AAIAAMSIVSRVCN

-314 YGAKK
+314 FGAKK
-319 FKRVKRAFVFC
+319 FKRVKRAFIFC
-330 CGLSIIIIGILS
+330 CGLSMIILGILS
-342 IFSLLFSGHIIGQF
+342 VLSLIFSGHIIGMF
-356 RDDTEVINVGTFALR
+356 RDDADVIGVGTFALR
-371 AQCVVLFITPV
+371 AQCIVLFVSPITL
-382 TFAASMMFQGAGE
+382 AASMMFQGAGE

-401 ASFLRSGITFVP
+401 ASFLRSGITFIP
-413 MVLILPKFLGIY
+413 MVAILPRFFGIY

-432 VADVISFIIVV
+432 LADVISFVV
-443 PLIINFFRKINA
+443 VMPLIVRFFKKINA

>member
-1 MEKTKNDMNAT
+1 MDNMSV

-31 LSIPT
+31 LSVPT

-65 GIVYSL
+65 GIVFSL
-71 MTVNQ
+71 MTINQ
-76 AIGFMCGHG
+76 ALGFMCGHG
-85 SGSNIS
+85 CGSNIS

-96 KQGEEAIKFASTGFF
+96 KQGDAAIKFASTGFF
-111 MSLFLGMIIM
+111 MSLFLGVLIM

-146 DYAICI
+146 SYGICI
-152 LLSAPFMTGSCV
+152 LLSAPFITGSCV

-178 MIGLTLGGVL
+178 MVGLTLGGVL
-188 NIIGDPIFIFTFNM
+188 NIIGDPIFIFVLNM
-202 GAFGAGV
+202 GTLGAGI

-222 LAMFGE
+222 LAMFGGD
-228 NRTISRLRFSAVSWD
+228 RTVSRLRFSAVSWD
-243 IKDIVNIILT
+243 IKDILNILYT
-253 GIPSLIRQGMMSVST
+253 GLPSLIRQGMMSVST

-280 AAIAAMSIVNRVSN
+280 AAIAAMSIVSRVCN

-330 CGLSIIIIGILS
+330 CGLSMIILGVLS
-342 IFSLLFSGHIIGQF
+342 VLSLIFSGHIIGLF
-356 RDDTEVINVGTFALR
+356 RNDADVIRIGTFALR
-371 AQCVVLFITPV
+371 AQCIVLFVSPITL
-382 TFAASMMFQGAGE
+382 AASMMFQGAGE

-401 ASFLRSGITFVP
+401 ASFLRSGITFIP
-413 MVLILPKFLGIY
+413 MVAILPRFFGIY

-432 VADVISFIIVV
+432 VADVISFVV
-443 PLIINFFRKINA
+443 VMPLILRFFKKINA

>member
-1 MEKTKNDMNAT
+1 MDNMSV

-31 LSIPT
+31 LSVPT

-65 GIVYSL
+65 GIVFSL
-71 MTVNQ
+71 MTINQ
-76 AIGFMCGHG
+76 ALGFMCGHG
-85 SGSNIS
+85 CGSNIS

-96 KQGEEAIKFASTGFF
+96 KQGDAAIKFASTGFF
-111 MSLFLGMIIM
+111 MSLFLGVLIM

-146 DYAICI
+146 SYGICI

-164 LNNVLRYEGKASLA
+164 LNNVLRYEGKAALA
-178 MIGLTLGGVL
+178 MVGLTLGGVL
-188 NIIGDPIFIFTFNM
+188 NIIGDPIFIFVLNM
-202 GAFGAGV
+202 GTLGAGI

-222 LAMFGE
+222 LSMFGGD
-228 NRTISRLRFSAVSWD
+228 RTVSRLRFSAISWD
-243 IKDIVNIILT
+243 IKDILNILYT
-253 GIPSLIRQGMMSVST
+253 GLPSLIRQGMMSVST

-280 AAIAAMSIVNRVSN
+280 AAIAAMSIVSRVCN

-330 CGLSIIIIGILS
+330 CGLSMIILGVLS
-342 IFSLLFSGHIIGQF
+342 VLSLIFSGHIIGLF
-356 RDDTEVINVGTFALR
+356 RDDADVIGVGTFALR
-371 AQCVVLFITPV
+371 AQCIVLFVSPITL
-382 TFAASMMFQGAGE
+382 AASMMFQGAGE

-401 ASFLRSGITFVP
+401 ASFLRSGITFIP
-413 MVLILPKFLGIY
+413 MVAILPRFFGIY

-432 VADVISFIIVV
+432 VADVISFVV
-443 PLIINFFRKINA
+443 VMPLIVRFFKKINA

>member
-1 MEKTKNDMNAT
+1 MDNMSV

-31 LSIPT
+31 LSVPT

-65 GIVYSL
+65 GIVFSL
-71 MTVNQ
+71 MTINQ
-76 AIGFMCGHG
+76 ALGFMCGHG
-85 SGSNIS
+85 CGSNIS

-96 KQGEEAIKFASTGFF
+96 KQGDAAIKFASTGFF
-111 MSLFLGMIIM
+111 MSLFLGVLIM

-146 DYAICI
+146 SYGICI

-178 MIGLTLGGVL
+178 MVGLTLGGVL
-188 NIIGDPIFIFTFNM
+188 NIIGDPIFIFVLNM
-202 GAFGAGV
+202 GTLGAGI

-222 LAMFGE
+222 LAMFGGD
-228 NRTISRLRFSAVSWD
+228 RTVSRLRFSAISWD
-243 IKDIVNIILT
+243 IKDILNILYT
-253 GIPSLIRQGMMSVST
+253 GLPSLIRQGMMSVST

-280 AAIAAMSIVNRVSN
+280 AAIAAMSIVSRVCN

-314 YGAKK
+314 FGAKK
-319 FKRVKRAFVFC
+319 FKRVKRAFIFC
-330 CGLSIIIIGILS
+330 CGLSMIILGILS
-342 IFSLLFSGHIIGQF
+342 VLSLIFSGHIIGLF
-356 RDDTEVINVGTFALR
+356 RNDADVIRIGTFALR
-371 AQCVVLFITPV
+371 AQCIVLFISPITL
-382 TFAASMMFQGAGE
+382 AASMMFQGAGE

-401 ASFLRSGITFVP
+401 ASFLRSGITFIP
-413 MVLILPKFLGIY
+413 MVAILPRFFGIY

-432 VADVISFIIVV
+432 LADVISFVV
-443 PLIINFFRKINA
+443 VMPLIVRFFKKINA

>member
-1 MEKTKNDMNAT
+1 MDNMSV

-31 LSIPT
+31 LSVPT

-65 GIVYSL
+65 GIVFSL
-71 MTVNQ
+71 MTINQ
-76 AIGFMCGHG
+76 ALGFMCGHG
-85 SGSNIS
+85 CGSNIS

-96 KQGEEAIKFASTGFF
+96 KQGDAAIKFASTGFF
-111 MSLFLGMIIM
+111 MSLFLGVLIM

-146 DYAICI
+146 SYGICI

-178 MIGLTLGGVL
+178 MVGLTLGGVL
-188 NIIGDPIFIFTFNM
+188 NIIGDPIFIFVLNM
-202 GAFGAGV
+202 GTLGAGI

-222 LAMFGE
+222 LSMFGGD
-228 NRTISRLRFSAVSWD
+228 RTVSRLRFSAISWD
-243 IKDIVNIILT
+243 IKDILNILYT
-253 GIPSLIRQGMMSVST
+253 GLPSLIRQGMMSVST

-280 AAIAAMSIVNRVSN
+280 AAIAAMSIVSRVCN

-314 YGAKK
+314 FGAKK
-319 FKRVKRAFVFC
+319 FKRVKRAFIFC
-330 CGLSIIIIGILS
+330 CGLSMIILGILS
-342 IFSLLFSGHIIGQF
+342 VLSLIFSGHIIGLF
-356 RDDTEVINVGTFALR
+356 RDDADVIGVGTFALR
-371 AQCVVLFITPV
+371 AQCIVLFISPITL
-382 TFAASMMFQGAGE
+382 AASMMFQGAGE

-401 ASFLRSGITFVP
+401 ASFLRSGITFIP
-413 MVLILPKFLGIY
+413 MVAILPRFFGIY

-432 VADVISFIIVV
+432 VADVISFVV
-443 PLIINFFRKINA
+443 IMPLIVRFFKKINA

>member
-1 MEKTKNDMNAT
+1 MDNMSV

-31 LSIPT
+31 LSVPT

-65 GIVYSL
+65 GIVFSL
-71 MTVNQ
+71 MTINQ
-76 AIGFMCGHG
+76 ALGFMCGHG
-85 SGSNIS
+85 CGSNIS

-96 KQGEEAIKFASTGFF
+96 KQGNEAIKFASTGFF
-111 MSLFLGMIIM
+111 MSLFLGVLIM

-146 DYAICI
+146 YYGICI

-164 LNNVLRYEGKASLA
+164 LNNVLRYEGKAALA
-178 MIGLTLGGVL
+178 MVGLTLGGVL
-188 NIIGDPIFIFTFNM
+188 NIIGDPIFIFVLNM
-202 GAFGAGV
+202 GTLGAGI

-222 LAMFGE
+222 LAMFGGD
-228 NRTISRLRFSAVSWD
+228 RTVSRLRFSAISWD
-243 IKDIVNIILT
+243 IKDILNILYT
-253 GIPSLIRQGMMSVST
+253 GLPSLIRQGMMSVST

-280 AAIAAMSIVNRVSN
+280 AAIAAMSIVSRVCN

-314 YGAKK
+314 FGAKK
-319 FKRVKRAFVFC
+319 FKRVKRAFIFC
-330 CGLSIIIIGILS
+330 CGLSMIILGILS
-342 IFSLLFSGHIIGQF
+342 VLSLIFSGHIIGLF
-356 RDDTEVINVGTFALR
+356 RDDADVISVGTFALR
-371 AQCVVLFITPV
+371 AQCIVLFISPITL
-382 TFAASMMFQGAGE
+382 AASMMFQGAGE

-401 ASFLRSGITFVP
+401 ASFLRSGITFIP
-413 MVLILPKFLGIY
+413 MVAILPRFFGIY

-432 VADVISFIIVV
+432 VADVISFVV
-443 PLIINFFRKINA
+443 VMPLIVRFFKKINA

>member
-1 MEKTKNDMNAT
+1 MDNMSV

-31 LSIPT
+31 LSVPT

-65 GIVYSL
+65 GIVFSL
-71 MTVNQ
+71 MTINQ
-76 AIGFMCGHG
+76 ALGFMCGHG
-85 SGSNIS
+85 CGSNIS

-96 KQGEEAIKFASTGFF
+96 KQGDAAIKFASTGFF
-111 MSLFLGMIIM
+111 MSLFLGVLIM

-146 DYAICI
+146 SYGICI

-178 MIGLTLGGVL
+178 MVGLTLGGVL
-188 NIIGDPIFIFTFNM
+188 NIIGDPIFIFGLNM
-202 GAFGAGV
+202 GTLGAGI

-222 LAMFGE
+222 LSMFGGD
-228 NRTISRLRFSAVSWD
+228 RTVSRLRFSAISWD
-243 IKDIVNIILT
+243 IKDILNILYT
-253 GIPSLIRQGMMSVST
+253 GLPSLIRQGMMSVST

-280 AAIAAMSIVNRVSN
+280 AAIAAMSIVSRVCN

-319 FKRVKRAFVFC
+319 FKRVKRAFTFC
-330 CGLSIIIIGILS
+330 CGLSMIILGVLS
-342 IFSLLFSGHIIGQF
+342 VLSLIFSGHIIGLF
-356 RDDTEVINVGTFALR
+356 RDDADVIGVGTFALR
-371 AQCVVLFITPV
+371 AQCIVLFVSPITL
-382 TFAASMMFQGAGE
+382 AASMMFQGAGE

-401 ASFLRSGITFVP
+401 ASFLRSGITFIP
-413 MVLILPKFLGIY
+413 MVAILPRFFGIY

-432 VADVISFIIVV
+432 LADVVSFVV
-443 PLIINFFRKINA
+443 VMPLIVRFFKKINA

>member
-1 MEKTKNDMNAT
+1 MDNMSV

-31 LSIPT
+31 LSVPT

-65 GIVYSL
+65 GIVFSL
-71 MTVNQ
+71 MTINQ
-76 AIGFMCGHG
+76 ALGFMCGHG
-85 SGSNIS
+85 CGSNIS

-96 KQGEEAIKFASTGFF
+96 KQGDAAIKFASTGFF
-111 MSLFLGMIIM
+111 MSLFLGVLIM

-146 DYAICI
+146 SYGICI

-164 LNNVLRYEGKASLA
+164 LNNVLRYEGKAALA
-178 MIGLTLGGVL
+178 MVGLTLGGVL
-188 NIIGDPIFIFTFNM
+188 NIIGDPIFIFVLNM
-202 GAFGAGV
+202 GTLGAGI

-222 LAMFGE
+222 LSMFGGD
-228 NRTISRLRFSAVSWD
+228 RTVSRLRFSAISWD
-243 IKDIVNIILT
+243 IKDILNILYT
-253 GIPSLIRQGMMSVST
+253 GLPSLIRQGMMSVST

-280 AAIAAMSIVNRVSN
+280 AAIAAMSIVSRVCN

-314 YGAKK
+314 FGAKK
-319 FKRVKRAFVFC
+319 FKRVKRAFIFC
-330 CGLSIIIIGILS
+330 CGLSMIILGILS
-342 IFSLLFSGHIIGQF
+342 VLSLIFSGHIIGLF
-356 RDDTEVINVGTFALR
+356 RNDADVIGVGTFALR
-371 AQCVVLFITPV
+371 AQCIVLFVSPITL
-382 TFAASMMFQGAGE
+382 AASMMFQGAGE

-401 ASFLRSGITFVP
+401 ASFLRSGITFIP
-413 MVLILPKFLGIY
+413 MVAILPRFFGIY

-432 VADVISFIIVV
+432 VADVISFVV
-443 PLIINFFRKINA
+443 VMPLILRFFKKINA

>member
-1 MEKTKNDMNAT
+1 MDNMSV

-31 LSIPT
+31 LSVPT

-65 GIVYSL
+65 GIVFSL
-71 MTVNQ
+71 MTINQ
-76 AIGFMCGHG
+76 ALGFMCGHG
-85 SGSNIS
+85 CGSNIS

-96 KQGEEAIKFASTGFF
+96 KQGDAAIKFASTGFF
-111 MSLFLGMIIM
+111 MSLFLGVLIM

-146 DYAICI
+146 SYGICI

-178 MIGLTLGGVL
+178 MVGLTLGGVL
-188 NIIGDPIFIFTFNM
+188 NIIGDPIFIFVLNM
-202 GAFGAGV
+202 GTLGAGI

-222 LAMFGE
+222 LSMFGGD
-228 NRTISRLRFSAVSWD
+228 RTVSRLRFSAVSWD
-243 IKDIVNIILT
+243 IKDILNILYT
-253 GIPSLIRQGMMSVST
+253 GLPSLIRQGMMSVST

-280 AAIAAMSIVNRVSN
+280 AAIAAMSIVSRVCN

-314 YGAKK
+314 FGAKK
-319 FKRVKRAFVFC
+319 LKRVKRAFIFC
-330 CGLSIIIIGILS
+330 CGLSMIILGILS
-342 IFSLLFSGHIIGQF
+342 VLALIFSGHIIGLF
-356 RDDTEVINVGTFALR
+356 RDDADVIGVGTFALR
-371 AQCVVLFITPV
+371 AQCIVLFISPITL
-382 TFAASMMFQGAGE
+382 AASMMFQGAGE

-401 ASFLRSGITFVP
+401 ASFLRSGITFIP
-413 MVLILPKFLGIY
+413 MVAILPRFFGIY

-432 VADVISFIIVV
+432 LADVISFVV
-443 PLIINFFRKINA
+443 VMPLIVRFFKKINA

>member
-1 MEKTKNDMNAT
+1 MDNMSV

-31 LSIPT
+31 LSVPT

-65 GIVYSL
+65 GIVFSL
-71 MTVNQ
+71 MTINQ
-76 AIGFMCGHG
+76 ALGFMCGHG
-85 SGSNIS
+85 CGSNIS

-96 KQGEEAIKFASTGFF
+96 KQGDAAIKFASTGFF
-111 MSLFLGMIIM
+111 MSLFLGVLIM
-121 IIGIIFMEPLLRIM
+121 IIGVIFMEPLLRIM

-146 DYAICI
+146 SYGICI

-164 LNNVLRYEGKASLA
+164 LNNVLRYEGKAALA
-178 MIGLTLGGVL
+178 MVGLTLGGVL
-188 NIIGDPIFIFTFNM
+188 NIIGDPIFIFVLNM
-202 GAFGAGV
+202 GTLGAGI

-222 LAMFGE
+222 LSMFGGD
-228 NRTISRLRFSAVSWD
+228 RTVSRLRFSAISWD
-243 IKDIVNIILT
+243 IKDILNILYT
-253 GIPSLIRQGMMSVST
+253 GLPSLIRQGMMSVST

-280 AAIAAMSIVNRVSN
+280 AAIAAMSIVSRVCN

-305 GFQPVSAFN
+305 GFQPGSAFN
-314 YGAKK
+314 FGAKK
-319 FKRVKRAFVFC
+319 FKRVKRAFIFC
-330 CGLSIIIIGILS
+330 CGLSMIILGILS
-342 IFSLLFSGHIIGQF
+342 VLSLIFSGHIIGLF
-356 RDDTEVINVGTFALR
+356 RDDADVIGVGTFALR
-371 AQCVVLFITPV
+371 AQCIVLFVSPITL
-382 TFAASMMFQGAGE
+382 AASMMFQGAGE
-395 NLASSI
+395 NLPSSI
-401 ASFLRSGITFVP
+401 ASFLRSGITFIP
-413 MVLILPKFLGIY
+413 MVAILPRFFGIY

-432 VADVISFIIVV
+432 VADVISFVV
-443 PLIINFFRKINA
+443 VMPLIVRFFKKINA

>member
-1 MEKTKNDMNAT
+1 MDNMSV

-31 LSIPT
+31 LSVPT

-65 GIVYSL
+65 GIVFSL
-71 MTVNQ
+71 MTINQ
-76 AIGFMCGHG
+76 ALGFMCGHG
-85 SGSNIS
+85 CGSNIS

-96 KQGEEAIKFASTGFF
+96 KQGDAAIKFASTGFF
-111 MSLFLGMIIM
+111 MSLFLGVLIM

-146 DYAICI
+146 SYGICI

-164 LNNVLRYEGKASLA
+164 LNNVLRYEGKAALA
-178 MIGLTLGGVL
+178 MVGLTLGGVL
-188 NIIGDPIFIFTFNM
+188 NIIGDPIFIFVLNM
-202 GAFGAGV
+202 GTLGAGI

-222 LAMFGE
+222 LSMFGGD
-228 NRTISRLRFSAVSWD
+228 RTVSRLRFSAISWD
-243 IKDIVNIILT
+243 IKDILNILYT
-253 GIPSLIRQGMMSVST
+253 GLPSLIRQGMMSVST

-280 AAIAAMSIVNRVSN
+280 AAIAAMSIVSRVCN

-314 YGAKK
+314 FGAKK
-319 FKRVKRAFVFC
+319 FKRVKRAFIFC
-330 CGLSIIIIGILS
+330 CGLSMIILGILS
-342 IFSLLFSGHIIGQF
+342 VLSLIFSVHIIGLF
-356 RDDTEVINVGTFALR
+356 RDDADVIRIGTFALR
-371 AQCVVLFITPV
+371 AQCIVLFVSPITL
-382 TFAASMMFQGAGE
+382 AASMMFQGAGE

-401 ASFLRSGITFVP
+401 ASFLRSGITFIP
-413 MVLILPKFLGIY
+413 MVAILPRFFGIY

-432 VADVISFIIVV
+432 VADVISFVV
-443 PLIINFFRKINA
+443 VMPLIVRFFKKINA

>member
-1 MEKTKNDMNAT
+1 MDNMSV

-26 KLILR
+26 KLILQ
-31 LSIPT
+31 LSVPT

-65 GIVYSL
+65 GIVFSL
-71 MTVNQ
+71 MTINQ
-76 AIGFMCGHG
+76 ALGFMCGHG
-85 SGSNIS
+85 CGSNIS

-96 KQGEEAIKFASTGFF
+96 KQGDEAIKFASTGFF
-111 MSLFLGMIIM
+111 MSLLLGVLIM

-146 DYAICI
+146 SYGICI

-178 MIGLTLGGVL
+178 MVGLTLGGVL
-188 NIIGDPIFIFTFNM
+188 NIIGDPIFIFVFNM
-202 GAFGAGV
+202 GTLGAGI

-222 LAMFGE
+222 LSMFGGD
-228 NRTISRLRFSAVSWD
+228 RTVSRLRFSAISWD
-243 IKDIVNIILT
+243 IKDILNILYT
-253 GIPSLIRQGMMSVST
+253 GLPSLIRQGMMSVST

-280 AAIAAMSIVNRVSN
+280 AAIAAMSIVSRVCN

-314 YGAKK
+314 FGAKK
-319 FKRVKRAFVFC
+319 FKRVKRAFIFC
-330 CGLSIIIIGILS
+330 CGLSMIILGILS
-342 IFSLLFSGHIIGQF
+342 VLSLIFSGHIIGLF
-356 RDDTEVINVGTFALR
+356 RDDADVIGVGTFALR
-371 AQCVVLFITPV
+371 AQCIVLFVSPITL
-382 TFAASMMFQGAGE
+382 AASMMFQGAGE

-401 ASFLRSGITFVP
+401 ASFLRSGITFIP
-413 MVLILPKFLGIY
+413 MVAILPRFFGIY

-432 VADVISFIIVV
+432 VADVISFVV
-443 PLIINFFRKINA
+443 VMPLIVRFFKKINA

>member
-1 MEKTKNDMNAT
+1 MDNMSV

-31 LSIPT
+31 LSVPT

-65 GIVYSL
+65 GIVFSL
-71 MTVNQ
+71 MTINQ
-76 AIGFMCGHG
+76 ALGFMCGHG
-85 SGSNIS
+85 CGSNIS

-96 KQGEEAIKFASTGFF
+96 KQGDAAIKFASTGFF
-111 MSLFLGMIIM
+111 MSLFFGVLIM

-146 DYAICI
+146 SYGICI

-164 LNNVLRYEGKASLA
+164 LNNVLRYEGKAALA
-178 MIGLTLGGVL
+178 MVGLTLGGVL
-188 NIIGDPIFIFTFNM
+188 NIIGDPIFIFVLNM
-202 GAFGAGV
+202 GTLGAGI

-222 LAMFGE
+222 LSMFGGD
-228 NRTISRLRFSAVSWD
+228 RTVSRLRFSAISWD
-243 IKDIVNIILT
+243 IKDILNILYT
-253 GIPSLIRQGMMSVST
+253 GLPSLIRQGMMSVST

-280 AAIAAMSIVNRVSN
+280 AAIAAMSIVSRVCN

-319 FKRVKRAFVFC
+319 FKRVKRAFIFC
-330 CGLSIIIIGILS
+330 CGLSMIILGILS
-342 IFSLLFSGHIIGQF
+342 VLSLIFSGHIIGLF
-356 RDDTEVINVGTFALR
+356 RDDADVIGVGTFALR
-371 AQCVVLFITPV
+371 AQCIVLFVSPITL
-382 TFAASMMFQGAGE
+382 AASMMFQGAGE

-401 ASFLRSGITFVP
+401 ASFLRSGITFIP
-413 MVLILPKFLGIY
+413 MVAILPRFFGIY

-432 VADVISFIIVV
+432 VADVISFVV
-443 PLIINFFRKINA
+443 VMPLIVRFFKKINA